1 MMYARLL
8 IVFFILNLLSCKNDD
23 AEILHNEIMHI
34 HDEVMPKTGEIAYL
48 YFAFRKKVETD
59 STISSVQK
67 MELLKQADDLE
78 KAEDEMMVWMND
90 YIPPHKMRPSKN
102 EDEIIDYLQEQ
113 KKIISNIKVH
123 TNSSLASG
131 KKWKEMLS
139 INN

>member
-1 MMYARLL
+1 MVFARLL
-8 IVFFILNLLSCKNDD
+8 IAFLVLNLFSCQNND
-23 AEILHNEIMHI
+23 AEVLHNEIMDI
-34 HDEVMPKTGEIAYL
+34 HDEVMPKTSEIAYL
-48 YFAFRKKVETD
+48 YLAFRKKVETD
-59 STISSVQK
+59 STISLDQK

-90 YIPPHKMRPSKN
+90 YIPPHKMKTSKN
-102 EDEIIDYLQEQ
+102 NIQIIAYLQEQ

-123 TNSSLASG
+123 TDASLASG

>member
-1 MMYARLL
+1 M
-8 IVFFILNLLSCKNDD
+8 D
-23 AEILHNEIMHI
+23 I

-48 YFAFRKKVETD
+48 YLAFRKKVETD
-59 STISSVQK
+59 STISINQK

-90 YIPPHKMRPSKN
+90 YTPPHKMKSSKN
-102 EDEIIDYLQEQ
+102 DNQIIAYLQEQ
-113 KKIISNIKVH
+113 KKIISIIKVH
-123 TNSSLASG
+123 TDASLASG

>member
-8 IVFFILNLLSCKNDD
+8 LLFLVLNLVSCKNND
-23 AEILHNEIMHI
+23 AEVLHNQIMDI

-48 YFAFRKKVETD
+48 YLAFRKKVETD
-59 STISSVQK
+59 STISINQK

-90 YIPPHKMRPSKN
+90 YTPPHKMKSSKN
-102 EDEIIDYLQEQ
+102 DNQIIDYLQEQ
-113 KKIISNIKVH
+113 KKIISIIKVH
-123 TNSSLASG
+123 TDASLASG

>member
-8 IVFFILNLLSCKNDD
+8 TLFLVLNFVSCKNND
-23 AEILHNEIMHI
+23 AEVLHNEIMVI
-34 HDEVMPKTGEIAYL
+34 HDEVMPKTGEITYL
-48 YFAFRKKVETD
+48 YMAFRKKVETD
-59 STISSVQK
+59 STISEDNK

-90 YIPPHKMRPSKN
+90 YIPPHKMRSSKN
-102 EDEIIDYLQEQ
+102 ENEIVDYLQDQ
-113 KKIISNIKVH
+113 KKIISDIKVH
-123 TNSSLASG
+123 TNASLASG

>member
-8 IVFFILNLLSCKNDD
+8 TLFLVLNFVSCKNND
-23 AEILHNEIMHI
+23 AEVLHNEIMDI
-34 HDEVMPKTGEIAYL
+34 HDEVMPKTGEITYL
-48 YFAFRKKVETD
+48 YMSFRKKVETD
-59 STISSVQK
+59 STISEENK

-90 YIPPHKMRPSKN
+90 YIPPHKMSSAKN
-102 EDEIIDYLQEQ
+102 EKQIIDYLQNQ
-113 KKIISNIKVH
+113 KKIISDIKVH
-123 TNSSLASG
+123 TNASLASG

>member
-1 MMYARLL
+1 MLNPRLL

-23 AEILHNEIMHI
+23 AEVLHKEIMEI

-48 YFAFRKKVETD
+48 YLAIRKKVETD

-67 MELLKQADDLE
+67 MELQKQADDLE

-90 YIPPHKMRPSKN
+90 YIPPHKMKSSKN

-123 TNSSLASG
+123 TNASLASG

>member
-1 MMYARLL
+1 MLYARLL
-8 IVFFILNLLSCKNDD
+8 ALFLLLNLLGCKNNDV
-23 AEILHNEIMHI
+23 EVLHKEIMDI
-34 HDEVMPKTGEIAYL
+34 HDEVMPKTGEITYL
-48 YFAFRKKVETD
+48 YMALRKKVETD

-90 YIPPHKMRPSKN
+90 YIPPHKMKSSKN

-123 TNSSLASG
+123 TNASLASG